1 LIRFLVVFD
10 VDSTLIEDEAI
21 ELLADYAGRRELVA
35 QITDRAMRG
44 ELDFKSSLME
54 RVATLRDLPSTV
66 LSEVSQKLQITTGAK
81 ELISEIHRRG
91 GVAAAVSGGF
101 MQLLRPI
108 TEQLALDR
116 VLANTLEIAAEKL
129 TGSLSGEI
137 IDEWT
142 KASFL
147 VSLAKELDLPLSKTI
162 AIGDGANDIQIIE
175 TAGLGVAFCAK
186 PKLKEV
192 SDLVLNERNLAQLI
206 SVLP

>member
-1 LIRFLVVFD
+1 
-10 VDSTLIEDEAI
+10 
-21 ELLADYAGRRELVA
+21 
-35 QITDRAMRG
+35 MRG

-129 TGSLSGEI
+129 TGSLSGKI

-162 AIGDGANDIQIIE
+162 AIGDGANDIQMIE

-192 SDLVLNERNLAQLI
+192 SDLVLDVRNLAQLI

>member
-129 TGSLSGEI
+129 TGSLSGKI

-162 AIGDGANDIQIIE
+162 AIGDGANDIQMIE

>member
-162 AIGDGANDIQIIE
+162 AIGDGANDIQMIE